1 MAHHHHQLARR
12 GPLGAAA
19 PVAGRR
25 SVRRPRAGSALAQ
38 LSNPAFLAQLAILA
52 VMALA
57 ASDLAY
63 AACSSRRIRKE
74 IYDLTAAE
82 AASLVG
88 GLKTLYSNGV
98 AKRFTDMHV
107 SMNSDAHN
115 TPQFAPFHRAMVW
128 QFETEL
134 LKVAPELTGMPYW
147 DATYQADDPGSSFIF
162 RNDMFGAAVS
172 GCLTGSFADIPNT
185 ASGLSGCVRRDP
197 RPNFTLYSSTLL
209 ANSLTSETSYSS
221 FESTLEYGEHASV
234 HNFVSGNMG
243 NVLYSP
249 SDPIFWAHHCAVD
262 YYWTR
267 WQALNNNANAKK
279 YDGQHKNRAVST
291 RDVIMNQSVADILDY
306 ANTLCYEYQPPSNAP
321 AGKEPFPVA
330 GSPNNS
336 NAKSVA
342 DSDALETVSADGP
355 PRSPRA
361 RAVFAPSPL
370 TPDFVTEFGID
381 RDGVDRVHQRAAATA
396 KLLQDRIAS
405 GIEVPSMEDL
415 ARLAMGDGP
424 LVQAGNEKP
433 PKSSAAARVVG
444 VQLVGAVMTLLVA
457 LALSLPEF

>member
-1 MAHHHHQLARR
+1 MAHHHHSTRR
-12 GPLGAAA
+12 GPLSGAAA
-19 PVAGRR
+19 PVASRR

-38 LSNPAFLAQLAILA
+38 LSSPAFLAQLTILA

-57 ASDLAY
+57 TASNLAY
-63 AACSSRRIRKE
+63 ATCSSRRIRKE

-115 TPQFAPFHRAMVW
+115 TPQFTPFHRAMVW

-134 LKVAPELTGMPYW
+134 LKVAPELTGLPYW

-172 GCLTGSFADIPNT
+172 GCLTGSFAGIPNT

-234 HNFVSGNMG
+234 HNYVSGNMG

-249 SDPIFWAHHCAVD
+249 SDPVFWAHHCAVD

-267 WQALNNNANAKK
+267 WQALNNGANGNK
-279 YDGQHKNRAVST
+279 YDGTHKNRAVST
-291 RDVIMNQSVADILDY
+291 RDVIMNQTVADILDY
-306 ANTLCYEYQPPSNAP
+306 ANTLCYEYQPPQNAP
-321 AGKEPFPVA
+321 AGKEPFPVG
-330 GSPNNS
+330 GSSDNS
-336 NAKSVA
+336 PGKKVS
-342 DSDALETVSADGP
+342 DSLETVSADGP

-370 TPDFVTEFGID
+370 TPDFVTEFGFD

-396 KLLQDRIAS
+396 KLLQDQIAS

-433 PKSSAAARVVG
+433 PKNSAAARGVG
-444 VQLVGAVMTLLVA
+444 LQLVGVVMTLLVA
-457 LALSLPEF
+457 IALSLSAF

>member
-1 MAHHHHQLARR
+1 MAHHRSTRR
-12 GPLGAAA
+12 PPGAAAA

-38 LSNPAFLAQLAILA
+38 LSSPAFLAQLAILA

-57 ASDLAY
+57 TSNLAY
-63 AACSSRRIRKE
+63 ATCGSRRVRKE

-88 GLKTLYSNGV
+88 GLKTLYTNGV

-107 SMNSDAHN
+107 SMNTDAHN
-115 TPQFAPFHRAMVW
+115 TPQFTPFHRAMVW

-134 LKVAPELTGMPYW
+134 LKVAPELTGLPYW

-172 GCLTGSFADIPNT
+172 GCLTGSFAGIPNT
-185 ASGLSGCVRRDP
+185 ASGLPGCVRRDP

-209 ANSLTSETSYSS
+209 ANALTSETSYSS

-234 HNFVSGNMG
+234 HNYVSGNMG

-267 WQALNNNANAKK
+267 WQALNNGANSNK
-279 YDGQHKNRAVST
+279 YDGSHKNRAVST
-291 RDVIMNQSVADILDY
+291 RDVIMNQTVADILDY
-306 ANTLCYEYQPPSNAP
+306 ANTLCYEYQPPQNAP
-321 AGKEPFPVA
+321 AGKEPFPAA
-330 GSPNNS
+330 GTSDNNGKKVS
-336 NAKSVA
+336 
-342 DSDALETVSADGP
+342 DSLATASTDGP
-355 PRSPRA
+355 SRSPRA

-370 TPDFVTEFGID
+370 TPEFVTEFGID
-381 RDGVDRVHQRAAATA
+381 RDGVERVHQRAAATA
-396 KLLQDRIAS
+396 KLLQDQIAS

-415 ARLAMGDGP
+415 ARLAMADGP
-424 LVQAGNEKP
+424 LVQAGEEKP
-433 PKSSAAARVVG
+433 KNNAAARVAG
-444 VQLVGAVMTLLVA
+444 VQLFSAVMTLLVA
-457 LALSLPEF
+457 IALSLSAF